1 MCFYHFGE
9 SSIRIIVSHVK
20 REHRRVGR
28 VQLLV
33 DNGYVYEAHDSE
45 LELHNYR
52 QLEAE
57 WQTGHYDECPGSRD
71 GAAPQNDADGLGRR
85 SC

>member
-1 MCFYHFGE
+1 VTLSLTLHE
-9 SSIRIIVSHVK
+9 RTV
-20 REHRRVGR
+20 RRVGR

-33 DNGYVYEAHDSE
+33 VYEAHGNE

-57 WQTGHYDECPGSRD
+57 
-71 GAAPQNDADGLGRR
+71 
-85 SC
+85 